1 MGLRAPFPF
10 VIVCTPRQKSV
21 IMLGGSGIKS
31 RIIEINKPIAIVAA
45 VGDTTVAI
53 VALGPFR
60 EIYGLSHR

>member
-1 MGLRAPFPF
+1 
-10 VIVCTPRQKSV
+10 
-21 IMLGGSGIKS
+21 MLGGSGIKS